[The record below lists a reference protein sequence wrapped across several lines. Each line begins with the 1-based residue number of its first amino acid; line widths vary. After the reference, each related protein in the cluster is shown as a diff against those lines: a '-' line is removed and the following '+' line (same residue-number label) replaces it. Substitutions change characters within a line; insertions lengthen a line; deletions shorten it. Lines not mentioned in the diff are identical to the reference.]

1 MWNLIKSEWKK
12 IRLPVLASA
21 FLLTTAACVLSTT
34 LYKSYTLQY
43 SLDAWE
49 IGTEIFSL
57 LFPLFV
63 VMPLCWN
70 LYYERRNN
78 FILYVL
84 PRVPAKKYLGAKW
97 LVYALSAF
105 FILFVPYLLSALCAL
120 YINPPVPLNAS
131 AGNAAFDHVFLNA
144 FTQTPL
150 LYALLLSCW
159 KGIIGILVMSLGFAL
174 SMYLKNIFVILT
186 GPFVYV
192 MLENFVLSIL
202 QLAQYRLVVAFE
214 PTCISSDAVSGGSF
228 FAGPALLAA
237 GIFLTVFF
245 LKKVKKYTVV
255 TV

>member
-78 FILYVL
+78 FILYVQ
-84 PRVPAKKYLGAKW
+84 R
-97 LVYALSAF
+97 
-105 FILFVPYLLSALCAL
+105 
-120 YINPPVPLNAS
+120 
-131 AGNAAFDHVFLNA
+131 
-144 FTQTPL
+144 T
-150 LYALLLSCW
+150 
-159 KGIIGILVMSLGFAL
+159 
-174 SMYLKNIFVILT
+174 
-186 GPFVYV
+186 
-192 MLENFVLSIL
+192 
-202 QLAQYRLVVAFE
+202 
-214 PTCISSDAVSGGSF
+214 
-228 FAGPALLAA
+228 
-237 GIFLTVFF
+237 
-245 LKKVKKYTVV
+245 
-255 TV
+255 

>member
-105 FILFVPYLLSALCAL
+105 FMLFVPYLLSALCAL

-131 AGNAAFDHVFLNA
+131 AGNAAFDHVFLKCFYAN
-144 FTQTPL
+144 PSSL
-150 LYALLLSCW
+150 RPSALLLEGNYWYPGHEFRVCLIYVSKEYFCDPDRAICLCYVG
-159 KGIIGILVMSLGFAL
+159 KFRTLHSPTGAVPPGCGF
-174 SMYLKNIFVILT
+174 
-186 GPFVYV
+186 
-192 MLENFVLSIL
+192 
-202 QLAQYRLVVAFE
+202 
-214 PTCISSDAVSGGSF
+214 
-228 FAGPALLAA
+228 
-237 GIFLTVFF
+237 
-245 LKKVKKYTVV
+245 
-255 TV
+255 

>member
-1 MWNLIKSEWKK
+1 MWNLVKSEWKK

-78 FILYVL
+78 FMLYVL

-120 YINPPVPLNAS
+120 YIKPPVHLNAS
-131 AGNAAFDHVFLNA
+131 AGSAAFDHVFLNT
-144 FTQTPL
+144 FTQNPL

-159 KGIIGILVMSLGFAL
+159 KGIIGILVMSLGFVF

-186 GPFVYV
+186 GPLSMLCWKTSYSPFSSWRSTAWLWPLNQPVFQV
-192 MLENFVLSIL
+192 MPYLPE
-202 QLAQYRLVVAFE
+202 AFLRGLHYWL
-214 PTCISSDAVSGGSF
+214 PQF
-228 FAGPALLAA
+228 FSLY
-237 GIFLTVFF
+237 FS
-245 LKKVKKYTVV
+245 
-255 TV
+255 